1 MTKVTNG
8 AIKPGIEKGRRDKKN
23 RFFVSKKVFLKPEN
37 VKTNFWLPTTFKSR
51 IWGRITCVLFVTLN
65 AFQLKILGK
74 SYSSHPKSFSTCHL
88 HIRSTCLFSYDN
100 FTHNT
105 QYLVHI
111 LVISFDPNSGIA
123 CPTYVIL

>member
-1 MTKVTNG
+1 MTKVTKVTNS

-74 SYSSHPKSFSTCHL
+74 SYSSHPKSFSTCLL
-88 HIRSTCLFSYDN
+88 HIRPLVCFHMIILHT
-100 FTHNT
+100 TH
-105 QYLVHI
+105 
-111 LVISFDPNSGIA
+111 
-123 CPTYVIL
+123 

>member
-8 AIKPGIEKGRRDKKN
+8 AIKPGIEKGEKRQEKQI
-23 RFFVSKKVFLKPEN
+23 FCVKKVFLKPEN
-37 VKTNFWLPTTFKSR
+37 VKTNFWLPTTLKSR

-88 HIRSTCLFSYDN
+88 HIRPLVCFHMIILHT
-100 FTHNT
+100 TH
-105 QYLVHI
+105 
-111 LVISFDPNSGIA
+111 
-123 CPTYVIL
+123 